1 MTIVN
6 TDAVLTKLGYIPN
19 DTLRIQLE
27 KIVANTKDYEKIIKH
42 VLDLHD
48 ALQVDKSYVAMS
60 NSNDFLKIKIEAASE
75 EMKAEALEKI
85 ERFSKKYKVQLQKVD
100 GKDTYY
106 IVGFEG

>member
-1 MTIVN
+1 MTIIN

-19 DTLRIQLE
+19 DTLRTQLE
-27 KIVANTKDYEKIIKH
+27 KIEKNTPGYEKIIKH

-60 NSNDFLKIKIEAASE
+60 NSNDYLKIKIEAASE
-75 EMKAEALEKI
+75 EMKAEAYEKI
-85 ERFSKKYKVQLQKVD
+85 ERFKEKYKAKLQKVE
-100 GKDTYY
+100 GKDTFY